1 MFVEQGFFFAS
12 ASRAASLVE
21 LNLFTGRVES
31 ALMRR
36 LVKLLVIGKNK
47 IKCLIMSLFSSFPF
61 PFLFIL

>member
-1 MFVEQGFFFAS
+1 MLVEQGFFSS

-31 ALMRR
+31 ALMGC

-47 IKCLIMSLFSSFPF
+47 IKCL
-61 PFLFIL
+61 